1 MNPTFL
7 DSMSW
12 EMAEVYG
19 AISDQILINLAH
31 YFPYFKVDKLP
42 TSAFAYQSAMLAQMG
57 QVNRETARIIAR
69 GLDGANEALE
79 NAIEQAIISSVR
91 SREPELYKAVKKGIL
106 QPPGQIPIITPN
118 QTRAFSLYYKQA
130 ADKLNLVNTV
140 MLESTQQA
148 YQMTVSDI
156 VSRMRA
162 TQTALDIGAGETITG
177 VSSWNS
183 AMEHAIS
190 RMKDNGITGFI
201 DHAGRHWS
209 AEAYTAMDIRTT
221 VYNTARAAVWE
232 MNQDFGNDL
241 YIVSYH
247 SGARPLCYDWQNKV
261 ISALNNARDTVDL
274 DGNAVHVYAQS
285 ETTYGEP
292 AGLFGINCK
301 HYPDPFIPGVTRVGQ
316 TPETPEQNE
325 KAYQESQTQRRL
337 ERKIREEKRD
347 LEMLKAQ
354 NAPENLIQAQR
365 DRVKATSQQ
374 INDFCDQTGRAR
386 HRDREA
392 VYTRRD
398 FPSMKTYD
406 PRQFVA
412 DQKNMID
419 RYFADGGAQREFKFG
434 IMTPLVPLVPNP
446 PQTPPVNVAGQ
457 ATNTPP
463 EPATMN
469 YGQPFEGYETKYR
482 KPQVKQFADAKE
494 TLTNAPETAR
504 KTWDKVADKLK
515 APNVDSANDGAFY
528 SPYSKT
534 TNYKSYKKAFDESSY
549 QRKNACFFHEYGH
562 NIDNLLAVGGRDS
575 YYSVE
580 YLSKDGHMF
589 TQILEREAGD
599 VIGRFY
605 LKENGLADAYEAVKA
620 AQNGPGGMGFG
631 SFTRQLLKGV
641 MPGDEWRAIRDT
653 VFDAGDDDNIL
664 RPLVEKWLKPHFD
677 AELRDIARHN
687 DEIAGKFCDWVQ
699 SRYSKYETTDVS
711 DIFGNYMTRCYGSDY
726 AYPFGVGHSASYQ
739 RDIGNLPKEAF
750 AEFFSATVTQS
761 DSLKGIR
768 DLLPESYD
776 FFIEMLEDATK

>member
-1 MNPTFL
+1 MNPAFL
-7 DSMSW
+7 DAMSW

-19 AISDQILINLAH
+19 AVSDQILINLAH

-42 TSAFAYQSAMLAQMG
+42 TSAFAYQSVMLAQMG

-247 SGARPLCYDWQNKV
+247 SGARPLCYPYQNKV
-261 ISALNNARDTVDL
+261 VSSLDAARTVVDL
-274 DGNAVHVYAQS
+274 DGNEVEVIAQS
-285 ETTYGEP
+285 NTSYGEP

-301 HYPDPFIPGVTRVGQ
+301 HYPNPFIPGVTRVGQ

-419 RYFADGGAQREFKFG
+419 KYFADGGAQREFKFG
-434 IMTPLVPLVPNP
+434 TMTPVIPLVPNP
-446 PQTPPVNVAGQ
+446 KPPTPAPTPAPVPNIVPPQNVAPQATTTPP
-457 ATNTPP
+457 ATNMVKVPQSELEKRLESQGIARLPVQKYTTQPTETEIIERLSGADKTKGSCASLSFAYAGNKNGIDVLDFRGGMSRQAFSSMNNIEAIAKLP
-463 EPATMN
+463 GVDGIIIKGKNDFTNAHKLLQSVQDGKEYIFTAGKHAAIVRKTATGYDYLELQSGWRKN
-469 YGQPFEGYETKYR
+469 TWYELDDLQLRHRFGCRKSHTTYGMAYETR
-482 KPQVKQFADAKE
+482 EALIDI
-494 TLTNAPETAR
+494 
-504 KTWDKVADKLK
+504 DKLK
-515 APNVDSANDGAFY
+515 GNSAF
-528 SPYSKT
+528 
-534 TNYKSYKKAFDESSY
+534 E
-549 QRKNACFFHEYGH
+549 Q
-562 NIDNLLAVGGRDS
+562 LLDFINTATGSQMKGVGG
-575 YYSVE
+575 
-580 YLSKDGHMF
+580 G
-589 TQILEREAGD
+589 
-599 VIGRFY
+599 
-605 LKENGLADAYEAVKA
+605 
-620 AQNGPGGMGFG
+620 
-631 SFTRQLLKGV
+631 
-641 MPGDEWRAIRDT
+641 
-653 VFDAGDDDNIL
+653 
-664 RPLVEKWLKPHFD
+664 EK
-677 AELRDIARHN
+677 
-687 DEIAGKFCDWVQ
+687 
-699 SRYSKYETTDVS
+699 
-711 DIFGNYMTRCYGSDY
+711 
-726 AYPFGVGHSASYQ
+726 
-739 RDIGNLPKEAF
+739 
-750 AEFFSATVTQS
+750 
-761 DSLKGIR
+761 
-768 DLLPESYD
+768 
-776 FFIEMLEDATK
+776 

>member
-1 MNPTFL
+1 MNPAFL

-42 TSAFAYQSAMLAQMG
+42 TSAFAYQSVMLAQMG

-209 AEAYTAMDIRTT
+209 AEAYAAMDIRTT

-274 DGNAVHVYAQS
+274 DGNPVHVYAQS

-301 HYPDPFIPGVTRVGQ
+301 HYPNPFIPGVTRVGQ

-325 KAYQESQTQRRL
+325 KAYQESQTQRRI

-354 NAPENLIQAQR
+354 NAPDNLIQAQR

-392 VYTRRD
+392 VYTRRE

-419 RYFADGGAQREFKFG
+419 KYFADGGAQREFKFG
-434 IMTPLVPLVPNP
+434 TMTPVIPLVPNP
-446 PQTPPVNVAGQ
+446 IPPTPTPTPTPAPVPNIVPPQNVAPQATTTPP
-457 ATNTPP
+457 ATNTVKAPQSELEKRLESQGIARLP
-463 EPATMN
+463 VQKYTTQPTETEIIERLSGADKTKGSCASLSFAYAGNKNGVDVLDFRGGMSQRAFSSMNNIEEIAKLPGVDGIIVKGKNDFTNAHKLLQSVQDGKEYIFTAGKHAAIVRKTATGYDYLELQSGWRKN
-469 YGQPFEGYETKYR
+469 TWYELNDFQLKNRFGCRKSHTTYGMAYETR
-482 KPQVKQFADAKE
+482 EALIDI
-494 TLTNAPETAR
+494 
-504 KTWDKVADKLK
+504 DKLK
-515 APNVDSANDGAFY
+515 GNSAF
-528 SPYSKT
+528 
-534 TNYKSYKKAFDESSY
+534 E
-549 QRKNACFFHEYGH
+549 Q
-562 NIDNLLAVGGRDS
+562 LLDFINTATGSQMKGVGG
-575 YYSVE
+575 
-580 YLSKDGHMF
+580 G
-589 TQILEREAGD
+589 
-599 VIGRFY
+599 
-605 LKENGLADAYEAVKA
+605 
-620 AQNGPGGMGFG
+620 
-631 SFTRQLLKGV
+631 
-641 MPGDEWRAIRDT
+641 
-653 VFDAGDDDNIL
+653 
-664 RPLVEKWLKPHFD
+664 EK
-677 AELRDIARHN
+677 
-687 DEIAGKFCDWVQ
+687 
-699 SRYSKYETTDVS
+699 
-711 DIFGNYMTRCYGSDY
+711 
-726 AYPFGVGHSASYQ
+726 
-739 RDIGNLPKEAF
+739 
-750 AEFFSATVTQS
+750 
-761 DSLKGIR
+761 
-768 DLLPESYD
+768 
-776 FFIEMLEDATK
+776 

>member
-42 TSAFAYQSAMLAQMG
+42 TSAFAYQSVMLAQMG

-162 TQTALDIGAGETITG
+162 TQTALDIGAGETIMG

-209 AEAYTAMDIRTT
+209 AEAYAAMDIRTT

-274 DGNAVHVYAQS
+274 EGNPVHVYAQS

-301 HYPDPFIPGVTRVGQ
+301 HYPNPFIPGVTRVGQ

-354 NAPENLIQAQR
+354 NAPDNLIQAQR

-392 VYTRRD
+392 VYTRRE

-419 RYFADGGAQREFKFG
+419 KYFADGGAQREFKFG
-434 IMTPLVPLVPNP
+434 TMTPVIPLVPNP
-446 PQTPPVNVAGQ
+446 KPPTPTPAPVPNIVPPQNVAPQATTTPP
-457 ATNTPP
+457 ATNTVKAPQSELEKRLESQGIARLP
-463 EPATMN
+463 VQKYTTQPTETEIIERLSGADKTKGSCASLSFAYAGNKNGIDVLDFRGGMSQRAFSSMNNIEAIAKLPGVDGIIVKGKNDFTNAHQLLQSVQDGKEYIFTACKHAAIVRKTATGYDYLELQSGWRKN
-469 YGQPFEGYETKYR
+469 TWYELNDFQLKNRFGCRKSHTTYGMAYETR
-482 KPQVKQFADAKE
+482 EALIDI
-494 TLTNAPETAR
+494 
-504 KTWDKVADKLK
+504 DKLK
-515 APNVDSANDGAFY
+515 GNSAF
-528 SPYSKT
+528 
-534 TNYKSYKKAFDESSY
+534 E
-549 QRKNACFFHEYGH
+549 Q
-562 NIDNLLAVGGRDS
+562 LLDFINTATGSQMKGVGG
-575 YYSVE
+575 
-580 YLSKDGHMF
+580 G
-589 TQILEREAGD
+589 
-599 VIGRFY
+599 
-605 LKENGLADAYEAVKA
+605 
-620 AQNGPGGMGFG
+620 
-631 SFTRQLLKGV
+631 
-641 MPGDEWRAIRDT
+641 
-653 VFDAGDDDNIL
+653 
-664 RPLVEKWLKPHFD
+664 EK
-677 AELRDIARHN
+677 
-687 DEIAGKFCDWVQ
+687 
-699 SRYSKYETTDVS
+699 
-711 DIFGNYMTRCYGSDY
+711 
-726 AYPFGVGHSASYQ
+726 
-739 RDIGNLPKEAF
+739 
-750 AEFFSATVTQS
+750 
-761 DSLKGIR
+761 
-768 DLLPESYD
+768 
-776 FFIEMLEDATK
+776 

>member
-1 MNPTFL
+1 MNPAFL

-19 AISDQILINLAH
+19 AVSDQILINLAH

-42 TSAFAYQSAMLAQMG
+42 TSAFAYQSVMLAQMG

-247 SGARPLCYDWQNKV
+247 SGARPLCYPYQNKV
-261 ISALNNARDTVDL
+261 VSSLDAARTVVDL
-274 DGNAVHVYAQS
+274 DGNEVEVIAQS
-285 ETTYGEP
+285 NTSYGEP

-301 HYPDPFIPGVTRVGQ
+301 HYPSPFIPGVSRVGQ
-316 TPETPEQNE
+316 TPETPEENK
-325 KAYQESQTQRRL
+325 KAYEESQTQRRL

-419 RYFADGGAQREFKFG
+419 KYFADGGAQREFKFG

-446 PQTPPVNVAGQ
+446 KPPTPAPAPTPTPTPAPVPNIVPPQNVAPQATTTPP
-457 ATNTPP
+457 ATNMVKVPQSELEKRLESQGIARLPVQKYTTQPTETEIIERLSGADKTKGSCASLSFAYAGNKNGIDVLDFRGGMSRQAFSSMNNIEAIAKLP
-463 EPATMN
+463 GVDGIIIKGKNDFTNAHKLLQSVQDGKEYIFTAGKHAAIVRKTATGYDYLELQSGWRKN
-469 YGQPFEGYETKYR
+469 TWYELDDLQLRHRFGCRKSHTTYGMAYETR
-482 KPQVKQFADAKE
+482 EALIDI
-494 TLTNAPETAR
+494 
-504 KTWDKVADKLK
+504 DKLK
-515 APNVDSANDGAFY
+515 GNSAF
-528 SPYSKT
+528 
-534 TNYKSYKKAFDESSY
+534 E
-549 QRKNACFFHEYGH
+549 Q
-562 NIDNLLAVGGRDS
+562 LLDFINTATGSQMKGVGG
-575 YYSVE
+575 
-580 YLSKDGHMF
+580 G
-589 TQILEREAGD
+589 
-599 VIGRFY
+599 
-605 LKENGLADAYEAVKA
+605 
-620 AQNGPGGMGFG
+620 
-631 SFTRQLLKGV
+631 
-641 MPGDEWRAIRDT
+641 
-653 VFDAGDDDNIL
+653 
-664 RPLVEKWLKPHFD
+664 EK
-677 AELRDIARHN
+677 
-687 DEIAGKFCDWVQ
+687 
-699 SRYSKYETTDVS
+699 
-711 DIFGNYMTRCYGSDY
+711 
-726 AYPFGVGHSASYQ
+726 
-739 RDIGNLPKEAF
+739 
-750 AEFFSATVTQS
+750 
-761 DSLKGIR
+761 
-768 DLLPESYD
+768 
-776 FFIEMLEDATK
+776 

>member
-1 MNPTFL
+1 MNPAFL

-42 TSAFAYQSAMLAQMG
+42 TSAFAYQSVMLAQMG

-247 SGARPLCYDWQNKV
+247 SGARPLCYPYQNKV
-261 ISALNNARDTVDL
+261 VSSLDAARTVVDL
-274 DGNAVHVYAQS
+274 DGNEVEVIAQS
-285 ETTYGEP
+285 NTSYGEP

-301 HYPDPFIPGVTRVGQ
+301 HYPSPFIPGVSRVGQ
-316 TPETPEQNE
+316 TPETPEENK
-325 KAYQESQTQRRL
+325 KAYEESQTQRRL

-419 RYFADGGAQREFKFG
+419 KYFADGGAQREFKFG
-434 IMTPLVPLVPNP
+434 TMTPVIPLVPNP
-446 PQTPPVNVAGQ
+446 KPPTPAPTPAPVPNIVPPQNVAPQATTTPP
-457 ATNTPP
+457 ATNMVKVPQSELEKRLESQGIARLPVQKYTTQPTETEIIERLSGADKTKGSCASLSFAYAGNKNGIDVLDFRGGMSRQAFSSMNNIEAIAKLP
-463 EPATMN
+463 GVDGIIIKGKNDFTNAHKLLQSVQDGKEYIFTAGKHAAIVRKTATGYDYLELQSGWRKN
-469 YGQPFEGYETKYR
+469 TWYELDDLQLRHRFGCRKSHTTYGMAYETR
-482 KPQVKQFADAKE
+482 EALIDI
-494 TLTNAPETAR
+494 
-504 KTWDKVADKLK
+504 DKLK
-515 APNVDSANDGAFY
+515 GNSAF
-528 SPYSKT
+528 
-534 TNYKSYKKAFDESSY
+534 E
-549 QRKNACFFHEYGH
+549 Q
-562 NIDNLLAVGGRDS
+562 LLDFINTATGSQMKGVGG
-575 YYSVE
+575 
-580 YLSKDGHMF
+580 G
-589 TQILEREAGD
+589 
-599 VIGRFY
+599 
-605 LKENGLADAYEAVKA
+605 
-620 AQNGPGGMGFG
+620 
-631 SFTRQLLKGV
+631 
-641 MPGDEWRAIRDT
+641 
-653 VFDAGDDDNIL
+653 
-664 RPLVEKWLKPHFD
+664 EK
-677 AELRDIARHN
+677 
-687 DEIAGKFCDWVQ
+687 
-699 SRYSKYETTDVS
+699 
-711 DIFGNYMTRCYGSDY
+711 
-726 AYPFGVGHSASYQ
+726 
-739 RDIGNLPKEAF
+739 
-750 AEFFSATVTQS
+750 
-761 DSLKGIR
+761 
-768 DLLPESYD
+768 
-776 FFIEMLEDATK
+776 

>member
-1 MNPTFL
+1 MNPAFL

-42 TSAFAYQSAMLAQMG
+42 TSAFAYQSVMLAQMG

-209 AEAYTAMDIRTT
+209 AEAYAAMDIRTT

-274 DGNAVHVYAQS
+274 EGNPVHVYAQS

-301 HYPDPFIPGVTRVGQ
+301 HYPNPFIPGVTRVGQ

-354 NAPENLIQAQR
+354 NAPDNLIQAQR

-392 VYTRRD
+392 VYTRRE

-419 RYFADGGAQREFKFG
+419 KYFADGGAQREFKFG
-434 IMTPLVPLVPNP
+434 TMTPVIPLVPNP

-457 ATNTPP
+457 AINGATAESVNIFGETISFSEKMNEPKWDVAKQTINTLAS
-463 EPATMN
+463 E
-469 YGQPFEGYETKYR
+469 Y
-482 KPQVKQFADAKE
+482 
-494 TLTNAPETAR
+494 
-504 KTWDKVADKLK
+504 KTKLK
-515 APNVDSANDGAFY
+515 TVTVGAHH
-528 SPYSKT
+528 
-534 TNYKSYKKAFDESSY
+534 A
-549 QRKNACFFHEYGH
+549 
-562 NIDNLLAVGGRDS
+562 
-575 YYSVE
+575 
-580 YLSKDGHMF
+580 
-589 TQILEREAGD
+589 AGD
-599 VIGRFY
+599 VQISGTIMRLSDTAQSNAIHEFAHSISISNQTKFKLY
-605 LKENGLADAYEAVKA
+605 DESEFWKEIRKVRTLYRKAVEGNPAAWISTYEHSNK
-620 AQNGPGGMGFG
+620 
-631 SFTRQLLKGV
+631 SI
-641 MPGDEWRAIRDT
+641 DEFMA
-653 VFDAGDDDNIL
+653 
-664 RPLVEKWLKPHFD
+664 
-677 AELRDIARHN
+677 
-687 DEIAGKFCDWVQ
+687 
-699 SRYSKYETTDVS
+699 
-711 DIFGNYMTRCYGSDY
+711 
-726 AYPFGVGHSASYQ
+726 
-739 RDIGNLPKEAF
+739 EAF
-750 AEFFSATVTQS
+750 SLGYMREKGLKIPDKYGADTEFSSRVLSIVKKYFG
-761 DSLKGIR
+761 K
-768 DLLPESYD
+768 
-776 FFIEMLEDATK
+776 

>member
-1 MNPTFL
+1 MNPAFL

-42 TSAFAYQSAMLAQMG
+42 TSAFAYQSVMLAQMG

-156 VSRMRA
+156 VSRVRA

-209 AEAYTAMDIRTT
+209 AEAYAAMDIRTT

-274 DGNAVHVYAQS
+274 EGNPVHVYAQS

-301 HYPDPFIPGVTRVGQ
+301 HYPNPFIPGVTRVGQ
-316 TPETPEQNE
+316 TQETPEQNE

-354 NAPENLIQAQR
+354 NAPDNLIQAQR

-419 RYFADGGAQREFKFG
+419 KYFADGGAQREFKFG
-434 IMTPLVPLVPNP
+434 TMTPVIPLVPNP
-446 PQTPPVNVAGQ
+446 KPPTPTPAPVPNIVPPQNVAPQATTTPP
-457 ATNTPP
+457 ATNTVKAPQS
-463 EPATMN
+463 ELEKRLESQGIARRPAQKYTTQPTETEIIERLSGADKTKGSCASLSFAYAGNKNGIDVLDFRGGMSQRAFSSMN
-469 YGQPFEGYETKYR
+469 NIEAIAKLPGVDGIIVKGKNDFTNAHQLLQSVQDGKEYIFTAGKHAAIVRKTATGYDYLELQSGWRKNTWYELDDLQLRHRFGCRKSHTTYGMAYETR
-482 KPQVKQFADAKE
+482 EALIDI
-494 TLTNAPETAR
+494 
-504 KTWDKVADKLK
+504 DKLK
-515 APNVDSANDGAFY
+515 GNSAF
-528 SPYSKT
+528 
-534 TNYKSYKKAFDESSY
+534 E
-549 QRKNACFFHEYGH
+549 Q
-562 NIDNLLAVGGRDS
+562 LLDFINTATGSQMKGVGG
-575 YYSVE
+575 
-580 YLSKDGHMF
+580 G
-589 TQILEREAGD
+589 
-599 VIGRFY
+599 
-605 LKENGLADAYEAVKA
+605 
-620 AQNGPGGMGFG
+620 
-631 SFTRQLLKGV
+631 
-641 MPGDEWRAIRDT
+641 
-653 VFDAGDDDNIL
+653 
-664 RPLVEKWLKPHFD
+664 EK
-677 AELRDIARHN
+677 
-687 DEIAGKFCDWVQ
+687 
-699 SRYSKYETTDVS
+699 
-711 DIFGNYMTRCYGSDY
+711 
-726 AYPFGVGHSASYQ
+726 
-739 RDIGNLPKEAF
+739 
-750 AEFFSATVTQS
+750 
-761 DSLKGIR
+761 
-768 DLLPESYD
+768 
-776 FFIEMLEDATK
+776 

>member
-1 MNPTFL
+1 MNPAFL

-19 AISDQILINLAH
+19 AVSDQILINLAH

-42 TSAFAYQSAMLAQMG
+42 TSAFAYQSVMLAQMG

-247 SGARPLCYDWQNKV
+247 SGARPLCYPYQNKV
-261 ISALNNARDTVDL
+261 VSSLDAARTVVDL
-274 DGNAVHVYAQS
+274 DGNEVEVIAQS
-285 ETTYGEP
+285 NTSYGEP

-301 HYPDPFIPGVTRVGQ
+301 HYPSPFIPGVSRVGQ
-316 TPETPEQNE
+316 TPETPEENK
-325 KAYQESQTQRRL
+325 KAYEESQTQRRL

-419 RYFADGGAQREFKFG
+419 KYFADGGAQREFKFG
-434 IMTPLVPLVPNP
+434 TMTPVIPLVPNP
-446 PQTPPVNVAGQ
+446 KPPTPAPTPAPVPNIVPPQNVAPQATTTPP
-457 ATNTPP
+457 ATNMVKVPQSELEKRLESQGIARLPVQKYTTQPTETEIIERLSGADKTKGSCASLSFAYAGNKNGIDVLDFRGGMSRQAFSSMNNIEAIAKLP
-463 EPATMN
+463 GVDGIIIKGKNDFTNAHKLLQSVQDGKEYIFTAGKHAAIVRKTATGYDYLELQSGWRKN
-469 YGQPFEGYETKYR
+469 TWYELDDLQLRHRFGCRKSHTTYGMAYETR
-482 KPQVKQFADAKE
+482 EALIDI
-494 TLTNAPETAR
+494 
-504 KTWDKVADKLK
+504 DKLK
-515 APNVDSANDGAFY
+515 GNSAF
-528 SPYSKT
+528 
-534 TNYKSYKKAFDESSY
+534 E
-549 QRKNACFFHEYGH
+549 Q
-562 NIDNLLAVGGRDS
+562 LLDFINTATGSQMKGVGG
-575 YYSVE
+575 
-580 YLSKDGHMF
+580 G
-589 TQILEREAGD
+589 
-599 VIGRFY
+599 
-605 LKENGLADAYEAVKA
+605 
-620 AQNGPGGMGFG
+620 
-631 SFTRQLLKGV
+631 
-641 MPGDEWRAIRDT
+641 
-653 VFDAGDDDNIL
+653 
-664 RPLVEKWLKPHFD
+664 EK
-677 AELRDIARHN
+677 
-687 DEIAGKFCDWVQ
+687 
-699 SRYSKYETTDVS
+699 
-711 DIFGNYMTRCYGSDY
+711 
-726 AYPFGVGHSASYQ
+726 
-739 RDIGNLPKEAF
+739 
-750 AEFFSATVTQS
+750 
-761 DSLKGIR
+761 
-768 DLLPESYD
+768 
-776 FFIEMLEDATK
+776 